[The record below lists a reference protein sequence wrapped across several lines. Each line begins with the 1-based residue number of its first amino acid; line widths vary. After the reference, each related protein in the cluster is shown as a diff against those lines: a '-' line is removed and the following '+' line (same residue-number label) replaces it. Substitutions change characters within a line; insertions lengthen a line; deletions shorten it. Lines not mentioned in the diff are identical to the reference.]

1 MYVCAF
7 VMHSARASI
16 ELRQPVHQIR
26 ALIRGALTEANTE
39 RHFTITEMS
48 DMYWN
53 NYSPGDNKQML

>member
-1 MYVCAF
+1 
-7 VMHSARASI
+7 MHSARASI

-48 DMYWN
+48 DMY
-53 NYSPGDNKQML
+53 